1 MLNPTGWIK
10 LHRNL
15 RNSFSN
21 DIQMNTELWNIYVFL
36 VEQAAW
42 DNFDGLQRGQ
52 LRFKASDVKKN
63 IFPNMP
69 IDRVRKLVRILI
81 KKNYIKTSPISNDKK
96 EGSIVEICQYDNF
109 SENCTKIGVP
119 VPALVPTPVPTLVDF
134 CNYSELKTNKYA
146 NLAESTSTDTSRV
159 PVPTPVAAFLFI
171 EERNKEIKE
180 EKEEF
185 KEGQISSVD
194 EPPKVS
200 KSLSIIKNDSKKL
213 KRNTALKKEDENTK
227 PEINHQPVIDAY
239 YEAYR
244 QRYLVKPV
252 INSMTINNAKR
263 LVTRLES
270 TELAVSI
277 VRFYLTH
284 NSSFYLK
291 TAHAFKFCLN
301 DCEKLHTEFMKKD
314 YIFNKDAKKVE
325 DATANSILKETILSR
340 FRNEGAH
347 E

>member
-1 MLNPTGWIK
+1 MLNPIGWIK

-15 RNSFSN
+15 RNSFSPDKKLN
-21 DIQMNTELWNIYVFL
+21 IELWMLYVFL
-36 VEQAAW
+36 AEQAAW
-42 DNFDGLQRGQ
+42 DAYDDLKRGQ
-52 LRFKASDVKKN
+52 VKIKAIDIQRE
-63 IFPNMP
+63 IFPDMSIN
-69 IDRVRKLVRILI
+69 RVQKLIQHLI
-81 KKNYIKTSPISNDKK
+81 KTNHVKSTPVSKISK
-96 EGSIVEICQYDNF
+96 EGSIIEVCQYGYFSPEKAENRVGPNWDPTGTQLGPVNF
-109 SENCTKIGVP
+109 DKVSESLIN
-119 VPALVPTPVPTLVDF
+119 
-134 CNYSELKTNKYA
+134 NHA
-146 NLAESTSTDTSRV
+146 NLADWN
-159 PVPTPVAAFLFI
+159 PTGTQLEPNWNGEGCSCII
-171 EERNKEIKE
+171 EERNKETKE

-185 KEGQISSVD
+185 KEGKTSSVD

-213 KRNTALKKEDENTK
+213 KRNTSLKRDSVNPK
-227 PEINHQPVIDAY
+227 PVIDAY

-244 QRYLVKPV
+244 QRYLVSPV
-252 INSMTINNAKR
+252 INSMAGANAKGLIAR
-263 LVTRLES
+263 LGSPER
-270 TELAVSI
+270 AIDI

-284 NSSFYLK
+284 NNAFYLK
-291 TAHAFKFCLN
+291 NAHALKFCLH

>member
-146 NLAESTSTDTSRV
+146 NLAESTSTDTSGV
-159 PVPTPVAAFLFI
+159 PVPTPVPVFLFI

-185 KEGQISSVD
+185 KEGKISSVD

-213 KRNTALKKEDENTK
+213 KRNATLKREEVDY
-227 PEINHQPVIDAY
+227 QPVIDAY
-239 YEAYR
+239 YEIYR
-244 QRYLVKPV
+244 KRYLVKPV
-252 INSMTINNAKR
+252 INSMTISNAKD
-263 LVTRLES
+263 LVIRLES
-270 TELAVSI
+270 TEKAVAI
-277 VRFYLTH
+277 VSFYLTH
-284 NSSFYLK
+284 NNAFYLK
-291 TAHAFKFCLN
+291 NAHAFKFCLN
-301 DCEKLHTEFMKKD
+301 DCEKLHTEYMKKD
-314 YIFNKDAKKVE
+314 YIFGKDAKKVE
-325 DATANSILKETILSR
+325 DATANSILLENLLSR
-340 FRNEGAH
+340 NRKERD

>member
-1 MLNPTGWIK
+1 
-10 LHRNL
+10 
-15 RNSFSN
+15 
-21 DIQMNTELWNIYVFL
+21 MNTELWNIYVFL

-81 KKNYIKTSPISNDKK
+81 KKDYIKTSPISNDKR
-96 EGSIVEICQYDNF
+96 EGSIIEICQYDNF

-119 VPALVPTPVPTLVDF
+119 VPALVATPVPALVDF

-146 NLAESTSTDTSRV
+146 NMAECTSADTSGV
-159 PVPTPVAAFLFI
+159 PVPTPVPVFLFI
-171 EERNKEIKE
+171 EERNKETKE

-185 KEGQISSVD
+185 KEGKTSSVD

-213 KRNTALKKEDENTK
+213 KRNTTLKRDLVNPK
-227 PEINHQPVIDAY
+227 PVIDAY

-244 QRYLVKPV
+244 QRYLVSPV
-252 INSMTINNAKR
+252 INSMAGANAKG
-263 LVTRLES
+263 LITRLGSPER
-270 TELAVSI
+270 AIDI

-284 NSSFYLK
+284 NNAFYLK
-291 TAHAFKFCLN
+291 NAHALKFCLH